1 MKKSLPILAG
11 AFLAVCMASVA
22 LAAPPDGKGNGNAY
36 GKGRKTT
43 TCSSAQ
49 AAPTISGTPATST
62 VEGIAYS
69 FRPTA
74 ADANCDP
81 LSFSIDGKPAWAS
94 FNASTGQLSGTPP
107 AGTAGLYPYILISVS
122 DGYSATVLPAFSI
135 SVQPNTPPS
144 INGTPSPTRLSD
156 GQAFSFAPSASDPDG
171 QALRYSIANKPAW
184 ASFSSSTG
192 QLSGTP
198 SASDVGVTQNVAISV
213 SDGLA
218 TAALA
223 PFSLEVYSA
232 NVAPVI
238 SGSPPTSAEVGKA
251 YAFRPTASDAN
262 GDTLSF
268 GISNRPTWAVFD
280 PATGQVSGTPASGDA
295 GTWSNIVISVTDGR
309 LTASLAPF
317 GITVSSANSAP
328 RISGTPPASTQ
339 VGMSYLFKPVA
350 SDPDGDPLRFS
361 IANKPAWAVF
371 DATSGQLSGTPAASD
386 AGTYSNIVISVSD
399 GKLSASLAA
408 FSIAVQQ
415 ASTGSVTLS
424 WQPPATRTDG
434 TALTNLA
441 GYRIRYGTAANA
453 LTQTLTIANAG
464 ITTAV
469 IDNLGSGT
477 WYFGVVAYNKSTVE
491 SAISTLASKTI
502 P

>member
-441 GYRIRYGTAANA
+441 GYRIRYGTSAG
-453 LTQTLTIANAG
+453 TYPYVVTLNNAG
-464 ITTAV
+464 LTSYVVESLPAGTYYFVMTAF
-469 IDNLGSGT
+469 DSAG
-477 WYFGVVAYNKSTVE
+477 VE
-491 SAISTLASKTI
+491 SAATNPVSKTVN
-502 P
+502 